1 MTNGQTRQEAMG
13 GLAKG
18 LAILESFS
26 AEVPRM
32 TVTDA
37 SQASG
42 TTPAAA
48 RRCLLTLVDLGYLT
62 HDGKYYRP
70 TPRVARLTRAYS
82 ATASL
87 PTLGQ
92 PCLLAVR
99 DELEQ
104 SASLAVLEGGESLF
118 VARAEAARI
127 ASAGVRVGTTL
138 PLWASS
144 TGRVLATTLTEDALS
159 AVLEGSQLERRTPKT
174 VVSRSAVRKL
184 IESAREDGVAYTDE
198 ELELGVRTMAVPVVD
213 SAGVTQA
220 AMSVSA
226 FAAQVS
232 MSRMRDE
239 FLPVLRREAQR
250 LGRML

>member
-159 AVLEGSQLERRTPKT
+159 AVLEAVSSSAGRPRPLSLARPCASSSRAPERTVSRTPTKNSSWACGRWRFQSWT
-174 VVSRSAVRKL
+174 PPGS
-184 IESAREDGVAYTDE
+184 
-198 ELELGVRTMAVPVVD
+198 P
-213 SAGVTQA
+213 
-220 AMSVSA
+220 
-226 FAAQVS
+226 
-232 MSRMRDE
+232 
-239 FLPVLRREAQR
+239 RRP
-250 LGRML
+250 